1 MDQYDGSI
9 LINTKINTDGAEKGT
24 RNLKSEFEKVASSAQ
39 KTGDRV
45 KDVFSNSM
53 KEITESSQNVRTGY
67 NPQAMEMVFGK
78 SAAQIRNYAQAVELY
93 GQQAGMVMNKLDV
106 ENQQA
111 AASLIN
117 VSNAGQQTREALS
130 GIAGG
135 GEVASNALESTAAT
149 GRTSMVSLKDS
160 IIWAMGSVKN
170 TLVSTIINIPAILQ
184 SAFSKLGVIAGAA
197 FKGMLMVGREALNS
211 LGKLALKAAGQ
222 MKNLAS
228 SAMRSFGEIAIS
240 LLSLRKHTQKQA
252 IPLTK
257 SILKLSNMF
266 KLMLIRMA
274 MRNVIQGVR
283 DGFQNLARYSEDT
296 NKALSKLMS
305 SLTKFKNS
313 IATAF
318 TPILELVTPAISKMI
333 SALADL
339 NNWIG
344 QTFAALT
351 GKNTFVKAVAVQED
365 YAASLDATKKATKEA
380 AKESKKATFAFDT
393 LIQAQGKKEEEE
405 EYKGPTPDQMFK
417 TVEIAENV
425 KKTADKIR
433 EMLNNEDFSGIG
445 ELLGQKINE
454 AISRFS
460 SFIDWNNVGDR
471 ITQTVTRFVSLFNSM
486 VSTINWDSLG
496 RMVGKGINTIV
507 NTLYLLLNGI
517 DWVKLGEAFA
527 KGLNGLVYEVD
538 WEKFGA
544 TIGSFIQ
551 AKIDLLYGFVTTAD
565 WPAIGKALADG
576 VMGLINRIDW
586 ARFGETMGKTLSGI
600 ISSLH
605 KFINTIDWTE
615 LGKKISTSLNNFFS
629 NVDWADLGQTLS
641 DFALGLLETLRT
653 VLKETDWEAI
663 GEDIGVFLSNV
674 DWWGVF
680 TGVIDVVAWVALAVI
695 KAQAGIIRSIGK
707 ALWDGI
713 TKGIT
718 EFSEDPSAWIK
729 KHIVDPFVK
738 WIKELFGIHSPSTVM
753 AEIGSFLMSGLI
765 QGLDN
770 SIGNLTRPLN
780 NISEKITTGFQSAF
794 NSVKNI
800 ATNAMNSIID
810 ILNRLK
816 FDVPDWVPEI
826 GGKSFGFNL
835 KRVASSGSE
844 LSSSRYPV
852 SAYSAYANN
861 IPRLATGTVV
871 PPKAGNFLAMLGDN
885 NRDYE
890 VVSPLGT
897 IKQAVLEALGES
909 GGFNNGPI
917 NITMELDGTK
927 FAQLVYKY
935 NNKENDRVGVR
946 MVTNGG

>member
-1 MDQYDGSI
+1 MEQYDGSV
-9 LINTKINTDGAEKGT
+9 LIDTKINTDGADKGT
-24 RNLKSEFEKVASSAQ
+24 RNLKSVFDRIVLSAQ
-39 KTGDRV
+39 KAGDRV
-45 KDVFSNSM
+45 RDVFSNSM
-53 KEITESSQNVRTGY
+53 KEVTESSQNVRTGY

-78 SAAQIRNYAQAVELY
+78 SAAQIKNYAQAVELY

-106 ENQQA
+106 DSQQA
-111 AASLIN
+111 ATSLKN
-117 VSNAGQQTREALS
+117 VSDAGQRSGSALKE
-130 GIAGG
+130 IASG
-135 GEVASNALESTAAT
+135 GEIATNALNSTAAT
-149 GRTSMVSLKDS
+149 GETSMVSLKDS
-160 IIWAMGSVKN
+160 ILWAMGSVRN
-170 TLVSTIINIPAILQ
+170 TLVSTIINIPAIFQ
-184 SAFSKLGVIAGAA
+184 SAFTN
-197 FKGMLMVGREALNS
+197 MLMVGKAALNS

-222 MKNLAS
+222 LENLAR
-228 SAMRSFGEIAIS
+228 SAMKSIGKVAIS

-283 DGFQNLARYSEDT
+283 EGFQNLARYSDNT
-296 NKALSKLMS
+296 NKALSALMS

-318 TPILELVTPAISKMI
+318 TPILEIAAPAISKMI

-344 QTFAALT
+344 QTLAALA
-351 GKNTFVKAVAVQED
+351 GKDTFVKAVAVQED
-365 YAASLDATKKATKEA
+365 YAASLSDTQKAAKSA
-380 AKESKKATFAFDT
+380 AKEVKKATFAFDT
-393 LIQAQGKKEEEE
+393 LIQAQKPDADT

-425 KKTADKIR
+425 QKSADKIR
-433 EMLNNEDFSGIG
+433 ELLNSEDFSGIG

-460 SFIDWNNVGDR
+460 SFIDWNNVGGK
-471 ITQTVTRFVSLFNSM
+471 ITQAVNRFVSLFNSL

-576 VMGLINRIDW
+576 VMGLVNRIDW

-663 GEDIGVFLSNV
+663 GEDIGVFLSNI

-680 TGVIDVVAWVALAVI
+680 MGVIDVVAWVALAVI
-695 KAQAGIIRSIGK
+695 RAQAGILWSIGK
-707 ALWDGI
+707 AIWEGI

-753 AEIGSFLMSGLI
+753 AEIGSFLMAGLI

-780 NISEKITTGFQSAF
+780 NISEKIKSGFQSAF
-794 NSVKNI
+794 DGVKNI
-800 ATNAMNSIID
+800 AANAINAIID

-826 GGKSFGFNL
+826 GGKSFGFNI
-835 KRVASSGSE
+835 KRVAFSGNE
-844 LSSSRYPV
+844 LSSSPYPV

-909 GGFNNGPI
+909 GGFNNSPI
-917 NITMELDGTK
+917 NITMELDGTA

-935 NNKENDRVGVR
+935 NNKEKQRVGVR